1 MRRWRTKPC
10 WPLTG
15 CFQGHLDKGR
25 LTTMSVNDTTTAVMC
40 VDYLTVILARLASR
54 NIPSSHRYEE
64 GELRLIAVGPT
75 FAGLM
80 AASFDQIRVSAT
92 GNVGIMLRMLG
103 AIQTIAGLTASPS
116 RRRAL
121 RDQVQW
127 IAELAERTIE
137 SPHDRT
143 RFESRLSHVREAL
156 ETVPV

>member
-1 MRRWRTKPC
+1 M
-10 WPLTG
+10 
-15 CFQGHLDKGR
+15 
-25 LTTMSVNDTTTAVMC
+25 
-40 VDYLTVILARLASR
+40 ILARLASR